1 VKISVFGLGYVGA
14 VSGACLARLGHE
26 VIGCDVE
33 PGKVAL
39 INSGKPPI
47 VEEAIAEIT
56 AKVVADG
63 RLRATT
69 DPAAAVAASDM
80 SLISVGTPSAPDG
93 SLSLLAVDKV
103 SEQIGAALRGK
114 TTHHSVVLRST
125 VLPGVTEDRVVPIL
139 EKASGRK
146 LGDGFDVSFNPEFL
160 REGSSVKD
168 FDQPPFTII
177 GSNSESGY
185 RAVEQMYAGIN
196 APAIRTTCRIA
207 ESVKYLSNAYH
218 AVKITFA
225 NEVGALLKA
234 HGVDAREA
242 MDIFARD
249 TQLNISKA
257 YLKPGYAFGGSCLP
271 KDLRALLSMARHV
284 NVDMP
289 FLGNMLASNERHI
302 ERAFA
307 MVTKHPRGRVAF
319 FGLSFKPGTDDL
331 RESPLVTLAERL
343 IGRGY
348 DLSIVDTHVDM
359 ARLTGANKT
368 FIEREIP
375 HLERLLAKD
384 IDGTLR
390 DAKIIVVG
398 HASKDMAA
406 KIAKHADGKPIIDLQ
421 GVAALQ
427 ALDGAT
433 YEGMCW

>member
-1 VKISVFGLGYVGA
+1 MRISVFGLGYVGA

-26 VIGCDVE
+26 VIGCDVD
-33 PGKVAL
+33 PNKVAL
-39 INSGKPPI
+39 INNGKPPI
-47 VEEAIAEIT
+47 VEDAIAEIT
-56 AKVVADG
+56 AKAVGDG

-69 DPAAAVAASDM
+69 NPAEAVAASDV

-93 SLSLLAVDKV
+93 SLSLVAVGKV

-114 TTHHSVVLRST
+114 KTHHSVVLRST
-125 VLPGVTEDRVVPIL
+125 VLPGVTEDHVIPIL
-139 EKASGRK
+139 EMTSGRTM
-146 LGDGFDVSFNPEFL
+146 GDGFDVSFNPEFL
-160 REGSSVKD
+160 REGTSVKD
-168 FDQPPFTII
+168 FDQPPFTIV
-177 GSNSESGY
+177 GSSTESGF

-225 NEVGALLKA
+225 NEVGSMLKA

-271 KDLRALLSMARHV
+271 KDLRALLSMARSV

-289 FLGNMLASNERHI
+289 FLGQILASNERHI
-302 ERAFA
+302 DRAFA
-307 MVTKHPRGRVAF
+307 MVIKHPRGRVAF

-348 DLSIVDTHVDM
+348 DLSIIDTHVDI
-359 ARLTGANKT
+359 ARLTGANRA

-375 HLERLLAKD
+375 HLERLLAD
-384 IDGTLR
+384 DVEATLR

-398 HASKDMAA
+398 HVSKDMAELIVRHG
-406 KIAKHADGKPIIDLQ
+406 KGKPIIDLQ
-421 GVAALQ
+421 GVAVLQ
-427 ALDGAT
+427 KLDGAS